1 MKELESR
8 AKRKALEQQAKYKQV
23 NMDDK
28 TQEWMVE
35 FIQKLPEVDKDK
47 ARATV
52 VNEIIEKLVTTKI
65 PRVSNLRIE

>member
-1 MKELESR
+1 M
-8 AKRKALEQQAKYKQV
+8 
-23 NMDDK
+23 
-28 TQEWMVE
+28 E

-52 VNEIIEKLVTTKI
+52 VNEIIEKLVTAKI

>member
-1 MKELESR
+1 MKELELR
-8 AKRKALEQQAKYKQV
+8 TKQKALEQQSKHKHINA
-23 NMDDK
+23 DDK

-52 VNEIIEKLVTTKI
+52 VNEIIEKLVTAKI